1 MARMERGAR
10 GVWGARGVEGVWRER
25 FAHRSALS
33 VAQVRVYDLDE
44 VEGVLVEVG
53 QRLDVEGDDRPH
65 LVERPHL
72 TDDPHDG
79 TLPASVAAARR

>member
-1 MARMERGAR
+1 MERKGCGAQ
-10 GVWGARGVEGVWRER
+10 GVWRQR
-25 FAHRSALS
+25 FAHRSALG

-53 QRLDVEGDDRPH
+53 QGLDVEGDDRPH

-79 TLPASVAAARR
+79 TLPASVATTRR